1 VKLKWGLTADAKE
14 IAALRGILGS
24 DAEMP
29 MMAEECTGAI
39 NPFST
44 KLPVAE
50 VDCSAKKYCKDMSI
64 CDEAKA
70 YLIQCGMKNLDRD
83 GDGVPCEAL
92 SNLYGWDLP
101 YSLSVNW

>member
-1 VKLKWGLTADAKE
+1 MGSCELKLGMKADGGE
-14 IAALRGILGS
+14 ISSLKGIFVN

-29 MMAEECTGAI
+29 LMAEECTGAI
-39 NPFST
+39 KRFSA
-44 KLPVAE
+44 KLPEAE
-50 VDCSAKKYCKDMSI
+50 VDCSTKKFCKDTSI

-92 SNLYGWDLP
+92 CD
-101 YSLSVNW
+101 